1 MKWGG
6 NAVVFQGLSPLFF
19 GSTMEYWK
27 FCKQQAKKSLKN

>member
-19 GSTMEYWK
+19 ALLWSIGSFVSYK
-27 FCKQQAKKSLKN
+27 RKKV